1 MPSRSGYASFC
12 AEAPSL
18 APYTFI
24 PSLMPSSFLSV
35 YAQEDKLNRQLLTS
49 FEEARLEM
57 ATRRSGRR
65 RQQNA
70 EERLR
75 VTRAAA
81 AIERAINSGD
91 MRLPQSDW
99 DAPRTVTP
107 GSHEA
112 PPPAGASMNQG
123 PSNQERSDDL
133 ITNCAYDTRIR
144 SLRPTKPTKAKTAK
158 KVFNTAYHNERKFLR
173 VSMAMREE

>member
-1 MPSRSGYASFC
+1 
-12 AEAPSL
+12 
-18 APYTFI
+18 
-24 PSLMPSSFLSV
+24 MPSSFLSV

-70 EERLR
+70 EGRLR

-91 MRLPQSDW
+91 MRLPHRLGRAADG
-99 DAPRTVTP
+99 DARQPPGIPPR
-107 GSHEA
+107 A
-112 PPPAGASMNQG
+112 
-123 PSNQERSDDL
+123 R
-133 ITNCAYDTRIR
+133 R
-144 SLRPTKPTKAKTAK
+144 
-158 KVFNTAYHNERKFLR
+158 
-173 VSMAMREE
+173 